1 MQSDSDKASLDRRQR
16 APAHAEARLKERGAR
31 HVGTLE
37 SLLPEAGC
45 NLPRL
50 DIWQSSS
57 GSSLWQVIPVHL
69 CLSLN
74 PRNYLFQ
81 ATPTHMHHVTIQTRR
96 TALLTESPW
105 SLLLTVL
112 PFWVIS
118 ALPAWTSFTSSP
130 PSVEAASA
138 EAASGEASANSWGG
152 S

>member
-105 SLLLTVL
+105 QVL
-112 PFWVIS
+112 ITYSITF
-118 ALPAWTSFTSSP
+118 LGDFSSP
-130 PSVEAASA
+130 SLDVLHLFS
-138 EAASGEASANSWGG
+138 SFSRGRFSRGRFRRGCFS
-152 S
+152 